1 MRRLAAS
8 MLLAVLLG
16 GCRTVAP
23 ARGAALG
30 DEGVLHLYV
39 QPFPERA
46 GRLSF
51 ALESVAALRADGT
64 VIPLALAVSDL
75 SGRDTTRQRLLARG
89 RLPAG
94 DYAGVQI
101 QIKSA
106 TLARNGSRSDLLV
119 GEPVRI
125 EAPFTVGRG
134 KALVRWLD
142 LSPAQQE
149 DRPFEFTPRFA
160 VIAPPIPNPDV
171 LGFALS
177 GEEDAIT
184 VFDRIRRQVF
194 AVIPT
199 GRAPGGLAFDV
210 RQARLYV
217 ALSREDAI
225 QVLDALTGAELKRV
239 PLQPGDEPREVALA
253 QGGQVLLVSNR
264 RPATVSFVDTAA
276 AVEVAR
282 VAVGEEPDRILVDR
296 SGLRA
301 YVMNARGASISTLDV
316 STRAVGRTIR
326 TESEPI
332 FAQLNRAGT
341 RLYLIYDSS
350 AYMDV
355 LAVPELTAAGRVFVG
370 LGSRALKVDPRTD
383 LLYVGR
389 RDDDRLQIFDP
400 FSFVP
405 IGTIALPDSPG
416 DMLIDDVQN
425 LLLATLPERG
435 SVAFVDLTRREM
447 VSVADVES
455 DPVRLAVSGERR

>member
-1 MRRLAAS
+1 MRRIAAS
-8 MLLAVLLG
+8 MLLAALLG
-16 GCRTVAP
+16 GCRTVTP
-23 ARGAALG
+23 ARVAGPLG
-30 DEGVLHLYV
+30 DEGLLHLYV
-39 QPFPERA
+39 QPFPEGA
-46 GRLSF
+46 ERLSF
-51 ALESVAALRADGT
+51 AVESVAALRLDGT
-64 VIPLALAVSDL
+64 AIPLELAVSDL

-89 RLPAG
+89 RLPVG
-94 DYAGVQI
+94 DYAGVQLR
-101 QIKSA
+101 IKSA
-106 TLARNGSRSDLLV
+106 TLARDGARSDLLV
-119 GEPVRI
+119 GEPLRI
-125 EAPFTVGRG
+125 DAPFTVGRG

-142 LSPAQQE
+142 LSAEQE
-149 DRPFEFTPRFA
+149 DRPFAFAPRFA
-160 VIAPPIPNPDV
+160 LIAPPIPNPDV

-239 PLQPGDEPREVALA
+239 PLQPGDEPRDVALA

-264 RPATVSFVDTAA
+264 RPATVSFVDTAG

-282 VAVGEEPDRILVDR
+282 VQVGEEPDRILVDR

-301 YVMNARGASISTLDV
+301 YVMNARGASLSVLDV
-316 STRAVGRTIR
+316 STRAVARTIR

-332 FAQLNRAGT
+332 FVQLNRAGT
-341 RLYLIYDSS
+341 RLYLIYASS

-355 LAVPELTAAGRVFVG
+355 LAVPDLSPAGRVFVG
-370 LGSRALKVDPRTD
+370 LGARALKVDPRTD

-405 IGTIALPDSPG
+405 IATIALPDAPG

-425 LLLATLPERG
+425 LLLAALPERG

-447 VSVADVES
+447 VSVADAVS